1 MAKLKEKIIIK
12 IPKERIKVRS
22 PFATMR
28 MTGAGPH
35 KSEKDY
41 NRQKQKL
48 ETKKLSHEYE

>member
-22 PFATMR
+22 PFATIR

-48 ETKKLSHEYE
+48 ETKKLSREYE

>member
-12 IPKERIKVRS
+12 IPKEKIKVRS
-22 PFATMR
+22 PFANMHFS
-28 MTGAGPH
+28 GCGPH

-48 ETKKLSHEYE
+48 ETKKLSREYE

>member
-12 IPKERIKVRS
+12 IPKEKIKVRS
-22 PFATMR
+22 PFANIHFS
-28 MTGAGPH
+28 GCGPH

-48 ETKKLSHEYE
+48 ETKKLSREYE